1 MQRCHDSTIARVSF
15 NPAMQKNRGVAVQTM
30 KPVLAFDL
38 RAGTTL
44 IAIANE
50 HNANAEIGVA
60 CRLPPLALESLDNR
74 PHCRV

>member
-1 MQRCHDSTIARVSF
+1 
-15 NPAMQKNRGVAVQTM
+15 M